1 MLPLVDFAVRLVQL
15 KNEGKWSQKE
25 LAEKIRVN
33 PATLSN
39 YEHRHFVPDL
49 WTLLEIAKVFDV
61 SLDYLCGLSE
71 VRKPVV
77 NMLFKD
83 WQEKQE

>member
-1 MLPLVDFAVRLVQL
+1 MVPLTDFAVRLVQL
-15 KNEGKWSQKE
+15 KNERQWSQKE

-39 YEHRHFVPDL
+39 YEHRNFVPDL

-77 NMLFKD
+77 HMLLKD
-83 WQEKQE
+83 WKERQ